1 MKTIVVGLGMVAT
14 MLVSGATT
22 IEAQATRLGYIDSQR
37 ILVEAPGT
45 TEAQRAFEQDM
56 ERFRT
61 ELERMEDEL
70 ESLQDNFER
79 QQGTL
84 SAAVRQERQ
93 QEMQQKF
100 IEYQQRRMELEETA
114 QQRQAELVG
123 PIMQRVMEVIEDV
136 RREGNYALI
145 FDTAA
150 GAIITADPGLDL
162 TDQVLERL
170 RTTAAR

>member
-70 ESLQDNFER
+70 ETLQDNFER

-170 RTTAAR
+170 RTTAGR

>member
-1 MKTIVVGLGMVAT
+1 MVAT

-70 ESLQDNFER
+70 ETLQDNFER

-170 RTTAAR
+170 RTTAGR